1 MVRSKYE
8 IDLVIVEVVLHQK
21 TQMLYVNVMT
31 QDTAA
36 AEMLEQTRRFDTYAY
51 HLWSRTS
58 LFFSFQEITTT
69 AIE

>member
-8 IDLVIVEVVLHQK
+8 IDLVIVEVVHQN

-58 LFFSFQEITTT
+58 LLFSFQEITTT